1 MNKQSI
7 LARLFTMALLWLGTA
22 ALGQEPK
29 DTLITGSFE
38 KVKLT
43 QFFQQVEARTPYYF
57 YYDISQVDSIEV
69 TLSVTEQPLSKVL
82 ATVLKGTD
90 IRFSIDRQQK
100 VYLTRNLQIVTTLPA
115 GFGGKAS
122 DSTLQQ
128 PALNT
133 IVSLEEKKKVT
144 TTNSENRLYE
154 IGTRGGTTR
163 QGEAV
168 LTGYIRNAKS
178 GEPLIQASIFVDKL
192 QRGTMTN
199 QYGFY
204 SLSLPVGTHSLQV
217 QGIGVSDG
225 HYQVAIHSDGKLDI
239 ELKEQVTTL
248 KEVIVSAQKTAN
260 VRNLQMGV
268 ERLSIATIKQ
278 VPTVL
283 GEVDVIKVV
292 LSLPGVK
299 TVGEASSGFNV
310 RGGST
315 DQNLI
320 LFNDATIYNPS
331 HFFGM
336 FSAFNAE
343 IIKDIELYK
352 SSIPAKFGGRLSSVL
367 DLTAR
372 EGNKKEITGSAG
384 IGLVTSRFNIEGPI
398 KKDKTSFILGGR
410 TTYANWLLK
419 LLPDEYNNSKA
430 SFYDVN
436 LNVSH
441 RINSKND
448 LYFTSYRSDDR
459 FKLDSDTTYNYN
471 NQNVSVKWKHAFTSK
486 LNGFFTAGYDQYQ
499 YKVYSEVNKVNA
511 YDMKFD
517 INQAN
522 LKADFTYLVNA
533 KHNLD
538 FGASSIQYKLH
549 PGSFTPRGS
558 ESLVTPDIVAA
569 ERARES
575 ALYLSDRFNV
585 SNKLSLQGGLRF
597 SFYNYLGPR
606 EISVYAEGLPRNE
619 ANRLETKEYGKGKF
633 IKNYG
638 GPEYRVS
645 LRYAFT
651 PSFSVKTGYNSL
663 RQYIHMLS
671 NTTSVA
677 PTDIWKLSDPN
688 IKPQQGDQVSFG
700 LYKNLK
706 NNTIETSAEVYY
718 KRLKNYLDYKPGA
731 QLVLNHNVETEVAN
745 TKGKA
750 YGVEV
755 MVKKPGG
762 KLNGWIAYTYSRV
775 LLKMDD
781 PSTGIVVNEGKYY
794 PANYDKPHDATMVG
808 NFRINHRF
816 SISTNVTYSTGRPIT
831 LPVGRYYYMSSQ
843 RVVYSDRNTYR
854 IPDYFRTDFS
864 MNIQG
869 NHKVHQKTHNS
880 WTLGLYNL
888 TGRRNA
894 YSVYYVSE
902 NGQVN
907 GYKMSIF
914 GNIIPFINYNIRF

>member
-1 MNKQSI
+1 MNKRSVT
-7 LARLFTMALLWLGTA
+7 ARLFTMVLLCLGTTVLA
-22 ALGQEPK
+22 QERK
-29 DTLITGSFE
+29 DTLVTGSFE
-38 KVKLT
+38 KIKLA
-43 QFFQQVEARTPYYF
+43 QFLHLVEVQTPYYF
-57 YYDISQVDSIEV
+57 YYDSTQVDSIEV
-69 TLSVTEQPLSKVL
+69 TLHVNKQPLGKVL
-82 ATVLKGTD
+82 QVALKGTD
-90 IRFSIDRQQK
+90 IRFSIDRQQR
-100 VYLTRNLQIVTTLPA
+100 VYLTRNLQIVTTLAA
-115 GFGGKAS
+115 GFGGIETDTIA
-122 DSTLQQ
+122 L
-128 PALNT
+128 PAAVGT
-133 IVSLEEKKKVT
+133 IVSQEEKKKVT

-154 IGTRGGTTR
+154 IGTRGGPTR

-168 LTGYIRNAKS
+168 LTGYIRNAKT
-178 GEPLIQASIFVDKL
+178 GEPLVQASIFEDKL
-192 QRGTMTN
+192 QRSAVTN

-217 QGIGVSDG
+217 QAIGVRDG
-225 HYQVAIHSDGKLDI
+225 RYQVTIHSDGKLDI

-248 KEVIVSAQKTAN
+248 KEVVVSAQKTAN

-268 ERLSIATIKQ
+268 ERLSITTIKQ

-283 GEVDVIKVV
+283 GEVDVVKVV
-292 LSLPGVK
+292 LTLPGVK

-384 IGLVTSRFNIEGPI
+384 IGVVTSRFNIEGPI

-419 LLPDEYNNSKA
+419 LLPDAYKNSKA

-441 RINSKND
+441 HINSKND
-448 LYFTSYRSDDR
+448 LYFTAYRSDDR
-459 FKLDSDTTYNYN
+459 FRLNSDTTYSYN
-471 NQNVSVKWKHAFTSK
+471 NQNVSLKWKHAFTSK
-486 LNGFFTAGYDQYQ
+486 LNGFFTAGYDHYQ
-499 YKVYSEVNKVNA
+499 YKIYSNGNKLDA
-511 YDMKFD
+511 YDMLFD

-522 LKADFTYLVNA
+522 VKADFTYLVNA

-538 FGASSIQYKLH
+538 FGASSIRYKLH

-558 ESLVTPDIVAA
+558 ESLITPEIVAA
-569 ERARES
+569 EKAQES

-585 SNKLSLQGGLRF
+585 THKLSIQGGLRY
-597 SFYNYLGPR
+597 SLYSYLGPQ
-606 EISVYAEGLPRNE
+606 EVAVYAEGLPRTE
-619 ANRLETKEYGKGKF
+619 GNRIETKKYGKGKF

-638 GPEYRVS
+638 GPEYRIS

-688 IKPQQGDQVSFG
+688 IKPQHGDQVSLG
-700 LYKNLK
+700 LYKNIK
-706 NNTIETSAEVYY
+706 NNTIETSLEVYY
-718 KRLKNYLDYKPGA
+718 KRLRDYLDYKPGA
-731 QLVLNHNVETEVAN
+731 KLVLNQNVETEVLN

-755 MVKKPGG
+755 MIKKPGG
-762 KLNGWIAYTYSRV
+762 KLNGWVAYTYSRV

-781 PSTGIVVNEGKYY
+781 PTSGVVVNEGKYY
-794 PANYDKPHDATMVG
+794 PANYDKPHDATMIG

-816 SISTNVTYSTGRPIT
+816 SISMNVTYSTGRPIT
-831 LPVGRYYYMSSQ
+831 LPTARYYYMNSQ
-843 RVVYSDRNTYR
+843 RVMYSDRNAYR

-864 MNIQG
+864 LNLLG

-880 WTLGLYNL
+880 WTIGMYNM

-894 YSVYYVSE
+894 FSIYYVSE

-914 GNIIPFINYNIRF
+914 GSIIPFINYNIRF